1 MFGITIEEVTLL
13 LTILMFIALV
23 FNAMVIGRALE
34 MLDEI
39 DESIRMFLVGKLA
52 IQSIEKMREL
62 VEEGQEQGLFHGST
76 EDKLWEDEWQ

>member
-13 LTILMFIALV
+13 LTILILIGLV
-23 FNAMVIGRALE
+23 VNAMVIGRALE
-34 MLDEI
+34 MIDEI

-62 VEEGQEQGLFHGST
+62 VEEGQEQGLFHG
-76 EDKLWEDEWQ
+76 ENKLWEDEWQ